1 MAYGIA
7 RSPTTWR
14 STLLMLIILPFW
26 TSFLIRVYAWMR
38 ILKNNGLINNF
49 LIWLGVINDPIP
61 MMNTN
66 FAVFIGIVYSYL
78 PFMILPLYS
87 TLEKMDLSL
96 LEAAEDLGCR
106 PWKAFLQITVP
117 LAMPGIIA
125 GSMLVFIPRGR
136 RIRHPRIA
144 RRVRQPD
151 DRAHPLQRV
160 FQQPR
165 LARGLGRGHGHID
178 HPGDPHRR
186 LPALPEQAGG
196 GRGMNKGL
204 SWFVLTLMIV
214 GYLFLYGPILSL
226 IVYSFNVSKL
236 VTVWGGFS
244 FKWYGV
250 LAQDDAIIRA
260 VKLSF
265 LIAAVSATAAAIL
278 GTMAG
283 YVLARFRR
291 FKGRL
296 VFTGMV
302 SAPLVMPEVITGLSM
317 LLLFVSMEQ
326 LIGWPAGRG
335 KVTIILAHTTFCLT
349 YVAVILQARLSQL
362 DQSLEEAALDLGCRP
377 LKTFF
382 VITLPIIAP
391 AIVSGWLLAFTLS
404 LDDVVISS
412 FTTGPGAT
420 TLPMEVFSRVRLGL
434 NPEINALAT
443 IIIAAVA
450 SGILLASIFMSRQ
463 EKRRQRDMQMAIA
476 ANK

>member
-1 MAYGIA
+1 
-7 RSPTTWR
+7 
-14 STLLMLIILPFW
+14 
-26 TSFLIRVYAWMR
+26 
-38 ILKNNGLINNF
+38 
-49 LIWLGVINDPIP
+49 
-61 MMNTN
+61 
-66 FAVFIGIVYSYL
+66 
-78 PFMILPLYS
+78 
-87 TLEKMDLSL
+87 
-96 LEAAEDLGCR
+96 
-106 PWKAFLQITVP
+106 
-117 LAMPGIIA
+117 
-125 GSMLVFIPRGR
+125 
-136 RIRHPRIA
+136 
-144 RRVRQPD
+144 
-151 DRAHPLQRV
+151 
-160 FQQPR
+160 
-165 LARGLGRGHGHID
+165 
-178 HPGDPHRR
+178 
-186 LPALPEQAGG
+186 
-196 GRGMNKGL
+196 MNKGL
-204 SWFVLTLMIV
+204 SWFVLTLLIL

-236 VTVWGGFS
+236 VTVWAGFS

-250 LAQDDAIIRA
+250 LVNDAAILRA
-260 VKLSF
+260 VRLSF
-265 LIAAVSATAAAIL
+265 LIAAVSATLAAIL

-296 VFTGMV
+296 LFTGMV

-326 LIGWPAGRG
+326 VFGWPAGRG
-335 KVTIILAHTTFCLT
+335 KTTIIIAHTTFCLT

-443 IIIAAVA
+443 IIIGVVA
-450 SGILLASIFMSRQ
+450 TGILIASIVINRQ
-463 EKRRQRDMQMAIA
+463 EKRRQRDIQMAIA

>member
-1 MAYGIA
+1 
-7 RSPTTWR
+7 
-14 STLLMLIILPFW
+14 
-26 TSFLIRVYAWMR
+26 
-38 ILKNNGLINNF
+38 
-49 LIWLGVINDPIP
+49 
-61 MMNTN
+61 
-66 FAVFIGIVYSYL
+66 
-78 PFMILPLYS
+78 
-87 TLEKMDLSL
+87 
-96 LEAAEDLGCR
+96 
-106 PWKAFLQITVP
+106 
-117 LAMPGIIA
+117 
-125 GSMLVFIPRGR
+125 
-136 RIRHPRIA
+136 
-144 RRVRQPD
+144 
-151 DRAHPLQRV
+151 
-160 FQQPR
+160 
-165 LARGLGRGHGHID
+165 
-178 HPGDPHRR
+178 
-186 LPALPEQAGG
+186 
-196 GRGMNKGL
+196 MNKGL
-204 SWFVLTLMIV
+204 SWFVLILMLV

-250 LAQDDAIIRA
+250 LAQDNAIIRA

-283 YVLARFRR
+283 YVLARLRR

-450 SGILLASIFMSRQ
+450 SGILIASIFMSRQ

>member
-1 MAYGIA
+1 
-7 RSPTTWR
+7 
-14 STLLMLIILPFW
+14 
-26 TSFLIRVYAWMR
+26 
-38 ILKNNGLINNF
+38 
-49 LIWLGVINDPIP
+49 
-61 MMNTN
+61 
-66 FAVFIGIVYSYL
+66 
-78 PFMILPLYS
+78 
-87 TLEKMDLSL
+87 
-96 LEAAEDLGCR
+96 
-106 PWKAFLQITVP
+106 
-117 LAMPGIIA
+117 
-125 GSMLVFIPRGR
+125 
-136 RIRHPRIA
+136 
-144 RRVRQPD
+144 
-151 DRAHPLQRV
+151 
-160 FQQPR
+160 
-165 LARGLGRGHGHID
+165 
-178 HPGDPHRR
+178 
-186 LPALPEQAGG
+186 
-196 GRGMNKGL
+196 MNKGL
-204 SWFVLTLMIV
+204 SWFVLTLLIL

-244 FKWYGV
+244 TKWYGV
-250 LAQDDAIIRA
+250 LANDDAILRA
-260 VKLSF
+260 VRLSF
-265 LIAAVSATAAAIL
+265 MIAAVSATLAAIL

-296 VFTGMV
+296 LFTGMV

-326 LIGWPAGRG
+326 VFGWPAGRG
-335 KVTIILAHTTFCLT
+335 KTTIIIAHTTFCLT

-362 DQSLEEAALDLGCRP
+362 DQSLEEAAQDLGCRP

-443 IIIAAVA
+443 IIIAVVA
-450 SGILLASIFMSRQ
+450 TGILIASIVMNRQ
-463 EKRRQRDMQMAIA
+463 EKRRQRDIQMAIA

>member
-1 MAYGIA
+1 
-7 RSPTTWR
+7 
-14 STLLMLIILPFW
+14 
-26 TSFLIRVYAWMR
+26 
-38 ILKNNGLINNF
+38 
-49 LIWLGVINDPIP
+49 
-61 MMNTN
+61 
-66 FAVFIGIVYSYL
+66 
-78 PFMILPLYS
+78 
-87 TLEKMDLSL
+87 
-96 LEAAEDLGCR
+96 
-106 PWKAFLQITVP
+106 
-117 LAMPGIIA
+117 
-125 GSMLVFIPRGR
+125 
-136 RIRHPRIA
+136 
-144 RRVRQPD
+144 
-151 DRAHPLQRV
+151 
-160 FQQPR
+160 
-165 LARGLGRGHGHID
+165 
-178 HPGDPHRR
+178 
-186 LPALPEQAGG
+186 
-196 GRGMNKGL
+196 MNKGL
-204 SWFVLTLMIV
+204 SWFVLTLLIL

-244 FKWYGV
+244 TKWYGELV
-250 LAQDDAIIRA
+250 NDAAILRA
-260 VKLSF
+260 VRLSF
-265 LIAAVSATAAAIL
+265 MIAGISATLAAIL

-296 VFTGMV
+296 LFTGMV

-326 LIGWPAGRG
+326 VFGWPAGRG
-335 KVTIILAHTTFCLT
+335 KTTIIIAHTTFCLT

-362 DQSLEEAALDLGCRP
+362 DQSLEEAAQDLGCRP

-443 IIIAAVA
+443 IIIAVVA
-450 SGILLASIFMSRQ
+450 TGILIASIVMNRQ
-463 EKRRQRDMQMAIA
+463 EKRRQRDIQMAIA

>member
-1 MAYGIA
+1 
-7 RSPTTWR
+7 
-14 STLLMLIILPFW
+14 
-26 TSFLIRVYAWMR
+26 
-38 ILKNNGLINNF
+38 
-49 LIWLGVINDPIP
+49 
-61 MMNTN
+61 
-66 FAVFIGIVYSYL
+66 
-78 PFMILPLYS
+78 
-87 TLEKMDLSL
+87 
-96 LEAAEDLGCR
+96 
-106 PWKAFLQITVP
+106 
-117 LAMPGIIA
+117 
-125 GSMLVFIPRGR
+125 
-136 RIRHPRIA
+136 
-144 RRVRQPD
+144 
-151 DRAHPLQRV
+151 
-160 FQQPR
+160 
-165 LARGLGRGHGHID
+165 
-178 HPGDPHRR
+178 
-186 LPALPEQAGG
+186 
-196 GRGMNKGL
+196 MNKGL
-204 SWFVLTLMIV
+204 SWFVLTLLIL

-244 FKWYGV
+244 TKWYGV
-250 LAQDDAIIRA
+250 LANDDAILRA
-260 VKLSF
+260 VRLSF
-265 LIAAVSATAAAIL
+265 LIAAVSATLAAIL

-296 VFTGMV
+296 LFTGMV

-326 LIGWPAGRG
+326 IFGWPGGRG
-335 KVTIILAHTTFCLT
+335 KTTIIIAHTTFCLT

-362 DQSLEEAALDLGCRP
+362 DQSLEEAAQDLGCRP

-443 IIIAAVA
+443 IIIAVVA
-450 SGILLASIFMSRQ
+450 TGILIASIVMNRQ
-463 EKRRQRDMQMAIA
+463 EKRRQRDIQMAIA

>member
-1 MAYGIA
+1 
-7 RSPTTWR
+7 
-14 STLLMLIILPFW
+14 
-26 TSFLIRVYAWMR
+26 
-38 ILKNNGLINNF
+38 
-49 LIWLGVINDPIP
+49 
-61 MMNTN
+61 
-66 FAVFIGIVYSYL
+66 
-78 PFMILPLYS
+78 
-87 TLEKMDLSL
+87 
-96 LEAAEDLGCR
+96 
-106 PWKAFLQITVP
+106 
-117 LAMPGIIA
+117 
-125 GSMLVFIPRGR
+125 
-136 RIRHPRIA
+136 
-144 RRVRQPD
+144 
-151 DRAHPLQRV
+151 
-160 FQQPR
+160 
-165 LARGLGRGHGHID
+165 
-178 HPGDPHRR
+178 
-186 LPALPEQAGG
+186 
-196 GRGMNKGL
+196 MNKGL
-204 SWFVLTLMIV
+204 SWFVLILMLV

-236 VTVWGGFS
+236 VTVWGGSS

-265 LIAAVSATAAAIL
+265 LIAAVSATAAAVL

>member
-1 MAYGIA
+1 
-7 RSPTTWR
+7 
-14 STLLMLIILPFW
+14 
-26 TSFLIRVYAWMR
+26 
-38 ILKNNGLINNF
+38 
-49 LIWLGVINDPIP
+49 
-61 MMNTN
+61 
-66 FAVFIGIVYSYL
+66 
-78 PFMILPLYS
+78 
-87 TLEKMDLSL
+87 
-96 LEAAEDLGCR
+96 
-106 PWKAFLQITVP
+106 
-117 LAMPGIIA
+117 
-125 GSMLVFIPRGR
+125 
-136 RIRHPRIA
+136 
-144 RRVRQPD
+144 
-151 DRAHPLQRV
+151 
-160 FQQPR
+160 
-165 LARGLGRGHGHID
+165 
-178 HPGDPHRR
+178 
-186 LPALPEQAGG
+186 
-196 GRGMNKGL
+196 MNKGL
-204 SWFVLTLMIV
+204 SWFVLTLLIL

-244 FKWYGV
+244 TKWYGV
-250 LAQDDAIIRA
+250 LVNDAAILRA
-260 VKLSF
+260 VRLSF
-265 LIAAVSATAAAIL
+265 LIAAVSATLAAIL

-296 VFTGMV
+296 LFTGMV

-326 LIGWPAGRG
+326 VFGWPAGRG
-335 KVTIILAHTTFCLT
+335 KTTIIIAHTTFCLT

-362 DQSLEEAALDLGCRP
+362 DQSLEEAAQDLGCRP

-443 IIIAAVA
+443 IIIGVVA
-450 SGILLASIFMSRQ
+450 TGILIASIVMNRQ
-463 EKRRQRDMQMAIA
+463 EKRRQRDIQMAIA

>member
-1 MAYGIA
+1 
-7 RSPTTWR
+7 
-14 STLLMLIILPFW
+14 
-26 TSFLIRVYAWMR
+26 
-38 ILKNNGLINNF
+38 
-49 LIWLGVINDPIP
+49 
-61 MMNTN
+61 
-66 FAVFIGIVYSYL
+66 
-78 PFMILPLYS
+78 
-87 TLEKMDLSL
+87 
-96 LEAAEDLGCR
+96 
-106 PWKAFLQITVP
+106 
-117 LAMPGIIA
+117 
-125 GSMLVFIPRGR
+125 
-136 RIRHPRIA
+136 
-144 RRVRQPD
+144 
-151 DRAHPLQRV
+151 
-160 FQQPR
+160 
-165 LARGLGRGHGHID
+165 
-178 HPGDPHRR
+178 
-186 LPALPEQAGG
+186 
-196 GRGMNKGL
+196 MNKGL
-204 SWFVLTLMIV
+204 SWFVLILMIV

-335 KVTIILAHTTFCLT
+335 KLTIILAHTTFCLT

>member
-1 MAYGIA
+1 
-7 RSPTTWR
+7 
-14 STLLMLIILPFW
+14 
-26 TSFLIRVYAWMR
+26 
-38 ILKNNGLINNF
+38 
-49 LIWLGVINDPIP
+49 
-61 MMNTN
+61 MN
-66 FAVFIGIVYSYL
+66 
-78 PFMILPLYS
+78 
-87 TLEKMDLSL
+87 
-96 LEAAEDLGCR
+96 R
-106 PWKAFLQITVP
+106 
-117 LAMPGIIA
+117 
-125 GSMLVFIPRGR
+125 
-136 RIRHPRIA
+136 
-144 RRVRQPD
+144 
-151 DRAHPLQRV
+151 
-160 FQQPR
+160 
-165 LARGLGRGHGHID
+165 
-178 HPGDPHRR
+178 
-186 LPALPEQAGG
+186 
-196 GRGMNKGL
+196 GL
-204 SWFVLTLMIV
+204 SWFVLILMLV

-335 KVTIILAHTTFCLT
+335 KLTIILAHTTFCLT

-463 EKRRQRDMQMAIA
+463 EKRCQRDMQMAIA

>member
-1 MAYGIA
+1 
-7 RSPTTWR
+7 
-14 STLLMLIILPFW
+14 
-26 TSFLIRVYAWMR
+26 
-38 ILKNNGLINNF
+38 
-49 LIWLGVINDPIP
+49 
-61 MMNTN
+61 
-66 FAVFIGIVYSYL
+66 
-78 PFMILPLYS
+78 
-87 TLEKMDLSL
+87 
-96 LEAAEDLGCR
+96 
-106 PWKAFLQITVP
+106 
-117 LAMPGIIA
+117 
-125 GSMLVFIPRGR
+125 
-136 RIRHPRIA
+136 
-144 RRVRQPD
+144 
-151 DRAHPLQRV
+151 
-160 FQQPR
+160 
-165 LARGLGRGHGHID
+165 
-178 HPGDPHRR
+178 
-186 LPALPEQAGG
+186 
-196 GRGMNKGL
+196 MNKGL
-204 SWFVLTLMIV
+204 SWFVLTLLIL

-236 VTVWGGFS
+236 VTVWAGFS

-250 LAQDDAIIRA
+250 LVNDAAILRA
-260 VKLSF
+260 VRLSF
-265 LIAAVSATAAAIL
+265 LIAAVSATLAAIL

-296 VFTGMV
+296 LFTGMV

-326 LIGWPAGRG
+326 VFGWPAGRG
-335 KVTIILAHTTFCLT
+335 KTTIIIAHTTFCLT

-362 DQSLEEAALDLGCRP
+362 DQSLEEAAQDLGCRP

-391 AIVSGWLLAFTLS
+391 AIISGWLLAFTLS

-443 IIIAAVA
+443 IIIAVVA
-450 SGILLASIFMSRQ
+450 TGILIASIVMNRQ
-463 EKRRQRDMQMAIA
+463 EKRRQRDIQMAIA